1 MSNEFELEELIE
13 TLRNA
18 KGIIIEDD
26 IKNNVY
32 PITQISRISD
42 DTKEEIQ
49 LQIVEELC
57 AIFAH

>member
-1 MSNEFELEELIE
+1 MSEY
-13 TLRNA
+13 
-18 KGIIIEDD
+18 KD

-42 DTKEEIQ
+42 DTKEEIH

>member
-1 MSNEFELEELIE
+1 MSEY
-13 TLRNA
+13 
-18 KGIIIEDD
+18 KD

-49 LQIVEELC
+49 LQIVEEMC